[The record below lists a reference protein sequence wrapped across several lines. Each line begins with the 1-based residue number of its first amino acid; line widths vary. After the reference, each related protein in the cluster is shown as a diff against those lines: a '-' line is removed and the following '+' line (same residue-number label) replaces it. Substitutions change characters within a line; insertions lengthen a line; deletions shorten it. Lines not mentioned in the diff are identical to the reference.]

1 MRAFVTGASGFI
13 GLELVRQ
20 LRARG
25 DEVVAVV
32 RQVNRG
38 DRLGEL
44 GCKLVEGDLLTMTHD
59 SLTDGMRGCNAVF
72 HLAGSYRIGIPV
84 TAHAA
89 MYAIN
94 VVATEHV
101 LDAAISAGVPRIVH
115 VSTGN
120 VYGGKHGHVV
130 DETYRRPQPPSFLSY
145 YDETKYLAHVA
156 AEERIAAGAP
166 VMIALL
172 GTVYG
177 PGDPSQL
184 GEVVT
189 QAMAGTLPVVTFP
202 DLGLNMVHVDDA
214 AAGILLVHDRG
225 RIGESYNLGGV
236 RITAREVV
244 GLAAAVGGHRPP
256 RLTMPTWLLR
266 AISPLGGVIGP
277 IMGVAPNMREVIR
290 AADRVSYGVS
300 DAKARRE
307 LGYVTRNLEAGLR
320 TMLRPS

>member
-32 RQVNRG
+32 RQASRS
-38 DRLGEL
+38 DRLQEL
-44 GCKLVEGDLLTMTHD
+44 GGELVEGDLATMAHDALT
-59 SLTDGMRGCNAVF
+59 GAMRSCDAVF
-72 HLAGSYRIGIPV
+72 HLAGSYRIGIPA

-89 MYAIN
+89 TYAIN
-94 VVATEHV
+94 VVAAEHV
-101 LDAAISAGVPRIVH
+101 LDSASSAGVPRIIH

-120 VYGGKHGHVV
+120 VYGGKHREVV
-130 DETYRRPQPPSFLSY
+130 DETYRRPQPPTFLSY
-145 YDETKYLAHVA
+145 YDETKYLAHLA
-156 AEERIAAGAP
+156 AEKRIAAGAP
-166 VMIALL
+166 VMIAVL

-184 GEVVT
+184 GEVVA
-189 QAMAGTLPVVTFP
+189 QAMGGTLPAVTFP
-202 DLGLNMVHVDDA
+202 DLGLNMVHVEDV
-214 AAGILLVHDRG
+214 AAGILLVHARG

-236 RITAREVV
+236 RATVREVV
-244 GLAAAVGGHRPP
+244 RLAAAVGGHRPP
-256 RLTMPTWLLR
+256 RLTMPTLLLR
-266 AISPLGGVIGP
+266 AVSPLGGVIGP
-277 IMGVAPNMREVIR
+277 IVGVAPNLREVIQ

-307 LGYVTRNLEAGLR
+307 LGYETRDLDTGLR
-320 TMLRPS
+320 SLLRSS